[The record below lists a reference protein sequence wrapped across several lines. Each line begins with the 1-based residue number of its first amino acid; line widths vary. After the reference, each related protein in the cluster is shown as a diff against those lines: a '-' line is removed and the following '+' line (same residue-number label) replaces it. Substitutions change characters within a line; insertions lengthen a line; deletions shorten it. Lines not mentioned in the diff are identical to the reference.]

1 MAESKEQLKCLLMK
15 VKEDSEKAGLRL
27 NLKKMKIMIWSHHFL
42 ANSWG
47 KNGNSDRFYFIGL
60 QNTADSDYSHEIKRS
75 LLLRSKAMTD
85 LDSV

>member
-47 KNGNSDRFYFIGL
+47 KNGNSDRFYYIEL
-60 QNTADSDYSHEIKRS
+60 QNYCEW
-75 LLLRSKAMTD
+75 
-85 LDSV
+85 